1 MVAFVNFLISERV
14 ELSWRQL
21 RNVIVNSNNVTWPG
35 ADFQKIL
42 GKILTLDYRKFFLS
56 LC

>member
-35 ADFQKIL
+35 ADFHPNF
-42 GKILTLDYRKFFLS
+42 RLS
-56 LC
+56 